1 MNQQQ
6 GRSGSALAVP
16 VSLPLN
22 HPLLERYIPVAKS
35 LTPAAEKTAAMM
47 VEAAPFQ
54 GLDVDEN
61 STYFSSLPMDRMLN
75 RANDRSIEAAKPVVE
90 KAHEM
95 AMSQIETLDSAE
107 ANLAALENLEE
118 EVVDADGILLRRRD
132 APGLLDA
139 AQAAATRAEA
149 SQDYEHLQTGKPG
162 FKAWIVVLFI
172 SLFEAAGVYAF
183 MVNLADYRSLLVFVA
198 LLGLLISINH
208 LATEWAGH
216 VLRSYLQLSRARAH
230 AHTAAYAISRSTA
243 QQQPRR
249 RSNESL
255 ITSN

>member
-1 MNQQQ
+1 MNRQQ
-6 GRSGSALAVP
+6 GRSGSAVAVP
-16 VSLPLN
+16 VSLPLS

-35 LTPAAEKTAAMM
+35 LTYEAEKTAAVM

-54 GLDVDEN
+54 GLDVNEN
-61 STYFSSLPMDRMLN
+61 QTYFSSLPMDRMLN
-75 RANDRSIEAAKPVVE
+75 RANERSIDAAKPVVE
-90 KAHEM
+90 EAHGM
-95 AMSQIETLDSAE
+95 AMNQIDVLDRAE
-107 ANLAALENLEE
+107 ASLIALEDLEE
-118 EVVDADGILLRRRD
+118 EVVDANGVLLRRLD
-132 APGLLDA
+132 APLLLDA

-149 SQDYEHLQTGKPG
+149 SQDYEHRRTGKPG
-162 FKAWIVVLFI
+162 VKGWLVVLFI

-198 LLGLLISINH
+198 LLGLLICINH

-216 VLRSYLQLSRARAH
+216 ALRSYLQLHQARAH
-230 AHTAAYAISRSTA
+230 AHTAAYAISRSSA
-243 QQQPRR
+243 QQPRR

>member
-6 GRSGSALAVP
+6 GRSGSAVAVP
-16 VSLPLN
+16 VSLPLS

-35 LTPAAEKTAAMM
+35 LTPAAEKTAAVM

-54 GLDVDEN
+54 GLDLDEN
-61 STYFSSLPMDRMLN
+61 QTYFSSLPMDRMLN
-75 RANDRSIEAAKPVVE
+75 RANERSIDAAKPAVE
-90 KAHEM
+90 EAHGM
-95 AMSQIETLDSAE
+95 AMNQIDVLDRAE
-107 ANLAALENLEE
+107 ASLIALENLEE
-118 EVVDADGILLRRRD
+118 EVVDADGVLLRRLD
-132 APGLLDA
+132 APRLLDA
-139 AQAAATRAEA
+139 AQAAAARAEA
-149 SQDYEHLQTGKPG
+149 SQDYEHRQTGKPG

-216 VLRSYLQLSRARAH
+216 VLRSYLQLRRARTH
-230 AHTAAYAISRSTA
+230 AHTAAYAISRSST
-243 QQQPRR
+243 QQPRR